1 MHAGVAVAGQQF
13 RRVMDE
19 KSKDETAREAVSDE
33 RKGVGV
39 EGFDDVLGGGF
50 PANRLYLVEGDP
62 GTGKTTLA
70 MQFLMEGVRRGE
82 SVLYVT
88 LSETEE
94 EMRAVARSHG
104 WTLEGINIY
113 EMLPHED
120 TLRPES
126 QYTIFHP
133 AEIELGETIK
143 AMLTEFERLQPRRVV
158 IDSLSE
164 MRLLAGEALRYR
176 RQVLALKRFFV
187 GRGCTVLLLDDRT
200 NVDVDLQVH
209 SIAHGVVVLEQM
221 GQGYGTER
229 RMLHVKKLRG
239 ARYRGGNHDFQI
251 ETGGIA
257 VFPRLVASE
266 HRETTTREVVSS
278 GIPELDALMGGG
290 LDRGTSTLLMG
301 PAGSGK
307 SSVGAQFAAAIASR
321 GEVAD
326 IYIFDE
332 GLTTYLARAAGLGND
347 LKQYIDAGLMN
358 IKQIDPAELSPG
370 EFAHIVRRGIIERQA
385 RVVVIDSLNG
395 YLMAMPEARYLIA
408 QMHEL
413 LAYLN
418 QRGIVTLVI
427 TAQHGFLGTSMT
439 TPVDVSYIADTVM
452 LFRYFEAAGAIR
464 NAVSIIKKRTGGH
477 ERTIRELQ
485 LSPQGIVVGRALDEF
500 HGVLTGVPIFR
511 GSAES
516 LMERGEM
523 NRRSGEG
530 DGKS

>member
-1 MHAGVAVAGQQF
+1 
-13 RRVMDE
+13 MDE
-19 KSKDETAREAVSDE
+19 TEQKEEARAAASDGE
-33 RKGVGV
+33 RMGTGV

-62 GTGKTTLA
+62 GAGKTTLA
-70 MQFLMEGVRRGE
+70 MQFLMEGAGRGE
-82 SVLYVT
+82 AVLYVT

-104 WTLEGINIY
+104 WTLEGVNIY
-113 EMLPHED
+113 EMIPHEE

-133 AEIELGETIK
+133 AEIELGETVK
-143 AMLTEFERLQPRRVV
+143 AMLAEFERLRPRRVV

-176 RQVLALKRFFV
+176 RQVLALKRFFA

-200 NVDVDLQVH
+200 SVDADLQVH
-209 SIAHGVVVLEQM
+209 SIAHGVVVLQQS
-221 GQGYGTER
+221 GPDYGSER
-229 RMLHVKKLRG
+229 RTLRVKKLRG
-239 ARYRGGNHDFQI
+239 ARYRGGNHDFKI
-251 ETGGIA
+251 ETGGTV
-257 VFPRLVASE
+257 VFPRLVAAE
-266 HRETTTREVVSS
+266 HRDTGSRAPVSS
-278 GIPELDALMGGG
+278 GVPELDALMGGG

-307 SSVGAQFAAAIASR
+307 SSLAAQFAASCAGR
-321 GEVAD
+321 GESAD

-332 GLTTYLARAAGLGND
+332 GLTTYLARAEGLGIDLKRHFEAGLVS
-347 LKQYIDAGLMN
+347 

-370 EFAHIVRRGIIERQA
+370 EFAHIVRRGIVEREA

-418 QRGIVTLVI
+418 QQGVVTLVI
-427 TAQHGFLGTSMT
+427 TAQHGFLGASMT

-452 LFRYFEAAGAIR
+452 LFRYFEAAGAVR
-464 NAVSIIKKRTGGH
+464 NAVSVIKKRTGGH

-485 LSPQGIVVGRALDEF
+485 LSPRGISVGRALEEF
-500 HGVLTGVPIFR
+500 HGVLTGVPVYR
-511 GSAES
+511 GGSES
-516 LMERGEM
+516 LLKK
-523 NRRSGEG
+523 NEG
-530 DGKS
+530 SQGVGGGDVEA

>member
-1 MHAGVAVAGQQF
+1 
-13 RRVMDE
+13 MDE
-19 KSKDETAREAVSDE
+19 TQQNGEARAAASADE
-33 RKGVGV
+33 RMGTGV

-62 GTGKTTLA
+62 GAGKTTLA

-82 SVLYVT
+82 AVLYVT

-104 WTLEGINIY
+104 WNLEGVNIY
-113 EMLPHED
+113 EMIPHEE

-143 AMLTEFERLQPRRVV
+143 AMLAEFARIQPRRVV

-164 MRLLAGEALRYR
+164 MRLLAGEPLRYR
-176 RQVLALKRFFV
+176 RQVLALKRFFA
-187 GRGCTVLLLDDRT
+187 GRGCTVLLLDDLNT
-200 NVDVDLQVH
+200 TDNDLQVH
-209 SIAHGVVVLEQM
+209 SIAHGVVALEQT
-221 GQGYGTER
+221 GHGYGAER
-229 RMLHVKKLRG
+229 RTLRVQKLRG
-239 ARYRGGNHDFQI
+239 ARYRGGNHDFKI
-251 ETGGIA
+251 ETGGTV
-257 VFPRLVASE
+257 VFPRLVAAE
-266 HRETTTREVVSS
+266 HREPTTREPVPS
-278 GIPELDALMGGG
+278 GIAELDALMGGG

-307 SSVGAQFAAAIASR
+307 SSLATQFAFAAAAR
-321 GEVAD
+321 GESAD
-326 IYIFDE
+326 IYLFDE
-332 GLTTYLARAAGLGND
+332 GLTTYLARAAGLGVD
-347 LKQYIDAGLMN
+347 LKRHVEAGLVS
-358 IKQIDPAELSPG
+358 ITQIDPAELSPG
-370 EFAHIVRRGIIERQA
+370 EFAHIVRRGIVERGA

-418 QRGIVTLVI
+418 QQGVVTLVI

-439 TPVDVSYIADTVM
+439 TPVDVSYIADAVL
-452 LFRYFEAAGAIR
+452 LFRYFEAAGAVR
-464 NAVSIIKKRTGGH
+464 NAVSVIKKRTGGH

-485 LSPQGIVVGRALDEF
+485 LSPRGISIGRALEEF
-500 HGVLTGVPIFR
+500 HGLLTGVPVFR
-511 GSAES
+511 GGAES
-516 LMERGEM
+516 LLRKNGESRGA
-523 NRRSGEG
+523 GGDDTEG
-530 DGKS
+530 